1 MPRKQH
7 GQSVQRLCHFI
18 QKIINSVH
26 GCYSTNCK
34 SGGSRTMNYSTRRNW
49 DIQICAMITLMVT
62 LDCTTGLLKK
72 TQHIVITTF

>member
-1 MPRKQH
+1 
-7 GQSVQRLCHFI
+7 
-18 QKIINSVH
+18 
-26 GCYSTNCK
+26 
-34 SGGSRTMNYSTRRNW
+34 MNYSTRRNW